1 MGDAMTNTN
10 GKIVEIDLDTQTL
23 LADVRDAILSEF
35 KAVDKPWEKQNE
47 KEQGRLI
54 QRAEYVAGRL
64 IADAVAIVADRG
76 FSSMP
81 AAIDQFTRKDGIKIT
96 LKASATVEHIT
107 QLAEHGMNAVV
118 LVLAEP
124 SKFMGKAK
132 PTEPDNVGDLAM
144 PKTGPG
150 APSDEAAMAKLG
162 RGNAAH

>member
-1 MGDAMTNTN
+1 MADTN
-10 GKIVEIDLDTQTL
+10 GNVVAIEFDTKSL

-47 KEQGRLI
+47 SEQSRLI
-54 QRAEYVAGRL
+54 QRAEYIAGRL
-64 IADAVAIVADRG
+64 IADVVAIVADKG
-76 FSSMP
+76 FSSIP
-81 AAIDQFTRKDGIKIT
+81 ASIDQFTRKDGIKIT

-124 SKFMGKAK
+124 TKFMGKAK
-132 PTEPDNVGDLAM
+132 PKETENVGDLAM

-150 APSDEAAMAKLG
+150 APSDPAALEKIG
-162 RGNAAH
+162 RGHAAH